1 MEGKNIFF
9 FMLAVSTASVCIQ
22 ATEIKEIPF
31 AVKSQVRQSMPE
43 SIPEI
48 LMKERLS
55 CPDLL
60 KKYRA
65 LKRIV
70 IKSESHVVYHFI
82 LQT

>member
-9 FMLAVSTASVCIQ
+9 FMLAASTASVCIQ

-31 AVKSQVRQSMPE
+31 AVKSQVQQSMPE

-60 KKYRA
+60 KKYRP

-70 IKSESHVVYHFI
+70 I
-82 LQT
+82 

>member
-1 MEGKNIFF
+1 
-9 FMLAVSTASVCIQ
+9 MLAVSTASVCIQ

-60 KKYRA
+60 KKIQSSKKNSNKIRKPRS
-65 LKRIV
+65 LPLHLTDLRT
-70 IKSESHVVYHFI
+70 F
-82 LQT
+82 LC

>member
-9 FMLAVSTASVCIQ
+9 FMLAASTASVCIQ

-48 LMKERLS
+48 LMKEGLS

-60 KKYRA
+60 KKYRP

-70 IKSESHVVYHFI
+70 I
-82 LQT
+82 

>member
-9 FMLAVSTASVCIQ
+9 FMLAASTASVCIQ

-31 AVKSQVRQSMPE
+31 AVKSQVQQSMPE

-48 LMKERLS
+48 LMKEKLS

-60 KKYRA
+60 KKYRP

-70 IKSESHVVYHFI
+70 I
-82 LQT
+82 